1 METKKSQERE
11 RKNHIDIIKGALVNF
26 SGIVAKSLNFIFF
39 IVLGRL
45 YGTET
50 TGFYLLSWT
59 AVDIIS
65 KISILGLDRALISV
79 GARNIAA
86 KDDQKLYNSIA
97 NSIKIGFIASILT
110 FAFTQITAKVITNHL
125 LERPFLETPLRIMS
139 IALFFWTMSAI
150 FIAASRSMRIMKY
163 EVIIKSISEPL
174 IMLLFS
180 IILYKNNMGINALAI
195 SFVISTATGAM
206 LSFYL
211 FSRKFSV
218 KTMFCLIFSKEEDLK
233 KILKLSAPTGIYDM
247 LNLLLQR
254 IDLFVLTIYTSAST
268 AGIYGIASEIAFSIK
283 KVRQS
288 FDPIFIPVISELME
302 KEDETEIKNHLKN
315 VTRWIF
321 TLDILLVSLFMILKN
336 ELTAIFG
343 SDFTAGSTAMIIL
356 AVSVLI
362 NGTFGISE
370 LFILIEKPI
379 LNIFNTLL
387 TIVINILLTLTL
399 IPRYGM
405 TGAAFSILISYIFMN
420 TMRIIEVY
428 IKFELQ
434 PFSKELF
441 KTFVSAIIPLSLLL
455 LVKNIKT
462 TLTIDII
469 LSVIF
474 VFSFTLILHIT
485 KGLPEIKTIIKK
497 LKKKRTT

>member
-1 METKKSQERE
+1 METKESQERE
-11 RKNHIDIIKGALVNF
+11 RKNNKDIIKGALVNL

-39 IVLGRL
+39 IVLGRF
-45 YGTET
+45 YGAET

-86 KDDQKLYNSIA
+86 KDYQKLYNSVA
-97 NSIKIGFIASILT
+97 NSIKIGFTASVLT

-125 LERPFLETPLRIMS
+125 LERPFLEMPLRIMS

-163 EVIIKSISEPL
+163 EVIIKSFSEPFVML
-174 IMLLFS
+174 IAAVT
-180 IILYKNNMGINALAI
+180 LYKAEMGINALAV
-195 SFVISTATGAM
+195 SFVASTFVGAA

-211 FSRKFSV
+211 FSRRFSV
-218 KTMFCLIFSKEEDLK
+218 KRTFKTLISGKTGTKELF
-233 KILKLSAPTGIYDM
+233 KLSAPTGIYDM

-254 IDLFVLTIYTSAST
+254 IDLFVLTRYTSAAVT
-268 AGIYGIASEIAFSIK
+268 GIYGIASEIAFSVK

-302 KEDETEIKNHLKN
+302 KKDETEIKKHLKN

-321 TLDILLVSLFMILKN
+321 TLDILLVALFMILKS

-370 LFILIEKPI
+370 LFILIEKPM
-379 LNIFNTLL
+379 LNIFNTLI
-387 TIVINILLTLTL
+387 TIVINVTLNMML
-399 IPRYGM
+399 VPEYGM
-405 TGAAFSILISYIFMN
+405 TGAAVSILVSYIFMN
-420 TMRIIEVY
+420 TLRITEVY
-428 IKFELQ
+428 MKFRFQ

-441 KTFVSAIIPLSLLL
+441 KTFFSAVIPLAVILI
-455 LVKNIKT
+455 IKEFKS
-462 TLTIDII
+462 TLIIDTA
-469 LSVIF
+469 LSVTFI
-474 VFSFTLILHIT
+474 FSFIFLLYIT
-485 KGLPEIKTIIKK
+485 KGLPEIKKVIKK
-497 LKKKRTT
+497 IKNKSKI